1 MSTQAR
7 VPVVCIHGALR
18 SRVGMWPTAWYL
30 RRLGLDARAFG
41 YATRRGSLRSRAERL
56 DGFLHGWLGTDAP
69 RPVLGFLTHSMGGL
83 VVRAWLAAG
92 HVPPGQRQRI
102 VMLSPPN
109 QGSQLARRNTGNR
122 WFHLAYGDAAAELA
136 SDIGRA
142 LPDPPPSAEIL
153 VLAGGTGA
161 NGWNPLI
168 EGDDDGV
175 VAVSEMGLPGI
186 EPTFVGGL
194 HGVLQWTPALLR
206 RAAAFIRTGVDPGNA
221 APTDDRP

>member
-1 MSTQAR
+1 MQDDR
-7 VPVVCIHGALR
+7 VPVVCVHGALR

-41 YATRRGSLRSRAERL
+41 YATRRGSLHTRADRL
-56 DGFLHGWLGTDAP
+56 DAFVHGWLGTDDP
-69 RPVLGFLTHSMGGL
+69 PPVLGFLTHSMGGL
-83 VVRAWLAAG
+83 VVRAWLG
-92 HVPPGQRQRI
+92 SRRLHPEQRQRL

-109 QGSQLARRNTGNR
+109 QGSQLARRNAQSV
-122 WFHLAYGDAAAELA
+122 WFRVAYGDAAAELA
-136 SDIGRA
+136 SDAACELG
-142 LPDPPPSAEIL
+142 DPPPSADVL

-161 NGWNPLI
+161 DGWNPLI
-168 EGDDDGV
+168 DGDDDGV

-206 RAAAFIRTGVDPGNA
+206 RAAAFIRTGVDPGNE
-221 APTDDRP
+221 APGADRP